1 MSNSSQA
8 HLANNLPLTDALQNA
23 LEVTLDGQT
32 MANNYQIT
40 YIDSEKNIQKNP
52 PEHIK
57 SDIEA
62 IFVEINQQMSI
73 YQDNSEISQFNQ
85 NRDLEPIKISA
96 DFAHVVR
103 EAIHIAH
110 LTNNGLD
117 ITLAPIID
125 LWGFGASDD
134 LQKGKGLNNVDQQ
147 ALAEFQSYVGM
158 DKIKLDYDDGEHYLH
173 KTETKTSID
182 LCAIAKGFAVDKV
195 ARYLDKQGIN
205 NYLVNIGG
213 EMRAKGVNGYQKT
226 WRIGIETPDNSE
238 EVFAVVQLH
247 NRSLATSANY
257 RNFYT
262 NDKGEHLCHIIDYQT
277 HQPTRS
283 DILSLSVIADDCMS
297 ADGLAT
303 ALLALGKDKA
313 LAFANEKNLPIYL
326 ITLTADGKF
335 KPYSSSV
342 FEQYFDHL

>member
-1 MSNSSQA
+1 MPNSSQA
-8 HLANNLPLTDALQNA
+8 HLANNLPLQDTLQDA

-40 YIDSEKNIQKNP
+40 YIDSEKNIQNNP
-52 PEHIK
+52 PENIK
-57 SDIEA
+57 ANIEA
-62 IFVEINQQMSI
+62 IFVEINRQMSI
-73 YQDNSEISQFNQ
+73 YQDDSEISQFNK
-85 NRDLEPIKISA
+85 NNNLAPVKISA

-125 LWGFGASDD
+125 LWGFGV
-134 LQKGKGLNNVDQQ
+134 GKGLKNIDKQT
-147 ALAEFQSYVGM
+147 LATYQSYVGM
-158 DKIKLDYDDGEHYLH
+158 DKIKLDYDDGEHYLR
-173 KTETKTSID
+173 KTEMKTSID

-213 EMRAKGVNGYQKT
+213 EMRGKGVNGYNKT
-226 WRIGIETPDNSE
+226 WRIGIETPDNSQ

-247 NRSLATSANY
+247 NKSLATSANY

-313 LAFANEKNLPIYL
+313 LEFANEKNLAIYL
-326 ITLTADGKF
+326 ITLTSDGKF